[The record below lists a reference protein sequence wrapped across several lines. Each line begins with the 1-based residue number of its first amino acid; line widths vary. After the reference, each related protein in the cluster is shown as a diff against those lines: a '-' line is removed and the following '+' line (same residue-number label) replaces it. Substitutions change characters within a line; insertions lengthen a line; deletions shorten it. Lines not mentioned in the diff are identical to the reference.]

1 MRLPLKWKKQCNY
14 VDLSSCMKGP
24 FASFICFV
32 SYVKSIVMKTGIRIW
47 LFRSVFFPIQPPSR
61 KTDKTH
67 TYQFNWLETCFF
79 LLILFLKCEKQKKT
93 FFLTFNNWWWRT
105 YLATKWFQRQS
116 WRASS
121 NYCGPFWRFGA
132 VFVPFEKLKK
142 KDYRILFKKLKPF
155 PSIYLIRNFPS
166 FFQITIFCCD
176 QYVSTFQQGKKLL
189 VHAIYAYDQMTKIVC
204 FLCYVNRILLR
215 CNGSS
220 SP

>member
-1 MRLPLKWKKQCNY
+1 MCVAKAKKKTWIYERFLQNYVVLKLGILSLERSQLTIIRSSSIPPSLIKKIDPNSVRLPLKWKKQCNY

-93 FFLTFNNWWWRT
+93 FFSD
-105 YLATKWFQRQS
+105 FQ
-116 WRASS
+116 
-121 NYCGPFWRFGA
+121 
-132 VFVPFEKLKK
+132 
-142 KDYRILFKKLKPF
+142 
-155 PSIYLIRNFPS
+155 
-166 FFQITIFCCD
+166 
-176 QYVSTFQQGKKLL
+176 
-189 VHAIYAYDQMTKIVC
+189 
-204 FLCYVNRILLR
+204 
-215 CNGSS
+215 
-220 SP
+220 